1 MEIKFNNVSY
11 TYNPKSPIKKKALSN
26 IDLEIKENQI
36 NGIIGRSG
44 SGKTTLVELLNALLI
59 PTVGNI
65 KVDEFII
72 QKDKKIVNVNNLR
85 VNIGLVFQFPE
96 EQFFNSK
103 VKDEIKFGM
112 KYFDIEVDEID
123 NRCSEALK
131 MVGLDDSYLNRDT
144 FKLSSGEMR
153 KVAIASVLAFNPK
166 VVILDE
172 PTIGLDSASK
182 KNLINLIRLLKVKY
196 DKTVIVITHDVDLL
210 HQISDHI
217 FVLDNGK
224 LVLEGDKYQVFT
236 SDELSNY
243 GLIPPKI
250 IEFEKLVL
258 KNKNIKIGYRDDVND
273 LIKDIYRYAK

>member
-11 TYNPKSPIKKKALSN
+11 TYNPNSPIKKKALSN
-26 IDLEIKENQI
+26 IDLAIKEKQI

-59 PTVGNI
+59 PTSGNI

-96 EQFFNSK
+96 EQFFNLK

-112 KYFDIEVDEID
+112 KYFDIKADEID
-123 NRCSEALK
+123 NRCIEALN

-172 PTIGLDSASK
+172 PTIGLDSSSK

-196 DKTVIVITHDVDLL
+196 DKTIIVITHDVDLL
-210 HQISDHI
+210 HQISDYI

-236 SDELSNY
+236 SEELLNY

-258 KNKNIKIGYRDDVND
+258 ENKNIKIGYRDDIND

>member
-11 TYNPKSPIKKKALSN
+11 TYNPNSPIKKKALSN
-26 IDLEIKENQI
+26 INLSIKEKQI

-59 PTVGNI
+59 PTSGNI

-96 EQFFNSK
+96 EQFFNLK
-103 VKDEIKFGM
+103 VRDEIKFGM
-112 KYFDIEVDEID
+112 KYFDIKIDEID
-123 NRCSEALK
+123 DRCSEALK

-172 PTIGLDSASK
+172 PTIGLDSSSK

-210 HQISDHI
+210 HQISDYI

-236 SDELSNY
+236 SEELLNY

-258 KNKNIKIGYRDDVND
+258 KKKNIKIGYRDNVND

>member
-11 TYNPKSPIKKKALSN
+11 TYNPNSPIKKKALSN
-26 IDLEIKENQI
+26 IDLAIKENQI

-59 PTVGNI
+59 PTSGNI

-96 EQFFNSK
+96 EQFFNLK
-103 VKDEIKFGM
+103 VRDEIKFGM
-112 KYFDIEVDEID
+112 KYFDIKIDEID
-123 NRCSEALK
+123 DRCSEALK

-172 PTIGLDSASK
+172 PTIGLDSSSK

-210 HQISDHI
+210 HQISDYI

-236 SDELSNY
+236 SEELLNY

-258 KNKNIKIGYRDDVND
+258 KKKNIKIGYRDDVND

>member
-11 TYNPKSPIKKKALSN
+11 TYNPNSPIKKKALSN
-26 IDLEIKENQI
+26 IDLAIKEKQI

-59 PTVGNI
+59 PTSGNI

-96 EQFFNSK
+96 EQFFNLK

-112 KYFDIEVDEID
+112 KYFDIKADEID
-123 NRCSEALK
+123 NRCIEALN

-153 KVAIASVLAFNPK
+153 KVAIASVLALEAINNVLMANRFCGIPFIYFYFN
-166 VVILDE
+166 
-172 PTIGLDSASK
+172 
-182 KNLINLIRLLKVKY
+182 
-196 DKTVIVITHDVDLL
+196 
-210 HQISDHI
+210 I
-217 FVLDNGK
+217 F
-224 LVLEGDKYQVFT
+224 
-236 SDELSNY
+236 
-243 GLIPPKI
+243 I
-250 IEFEKLVL
+250 
-258 KNKNIKIGYRDDVND
+258 
-273 LIKDIYRYAK
+273 

>member
-11 TYNPKSPIKKKALSN
+11 TYNPNSPIKKKALSN
-26 IDLEIKENQI
+26 INLSIKEKQI

-59 PTVGNI
+59 PTDGNI

-72 QKDKKIVNVNNLR
+72 QKDKKIINVNNLR

-96 EQFFNSK
+96 EQFFNLK

-112 KYFDIEVDEID
+112 KYFDIKADEID
-123 NRCSEALK
+123 NRCIEALN

-172 PTIGLDSASK
+172 PTIGLDSSSK

-210 HQISDHI
+210 HQISDYI
-217 FVLDNGK
+217 FVLNNGK

-236 SDELSNY
+236 NEELLNY

-258 KNKNIKIGYRDDVND
+258 KKKNIKIGYRDDVND

>member
-196 DKTVIVITHDVDLL
+196 EKTVIVITHDVDLL